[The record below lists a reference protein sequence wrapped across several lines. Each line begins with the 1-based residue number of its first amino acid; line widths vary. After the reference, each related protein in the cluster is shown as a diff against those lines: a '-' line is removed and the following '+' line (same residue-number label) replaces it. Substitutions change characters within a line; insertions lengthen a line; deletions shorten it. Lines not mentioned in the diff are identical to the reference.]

1 MGASPLPPEV
11 FGDAHIRN
19 DSDSNNDTG
28 QFINEKDSIIQISN
42 KNSLIWVTADVN
54 GQEISAMIDSGA
66 NPNCI
71 SLRCVRGS
79 DYLNSLARSQYFGQQ
94 IVDANGENIEPCY
107 VLKCSLKLGTPS
119 ILIKTEF
126 VVIET
131 LPFSCIIGQTTLTTF
146 KT

>member
-1 MGASPLPPEV
+1 
-11 FGDAHIRN
+11 
-19 DSDSNNDTG
+19 
-28 QFINEKDSIIQISN
+28 
-42 KNSLIWVTADVN
+42 
-54 GQEISAMIDSGA
+54 MIDSGA

-79 DYLNSLARSQYFGQQ
+79 DYLNSLARSQYSGQQ

-131 LPFSCIIGQTTLTTF
+131 LPFSCIIGQTTLATF
-146 KT
+146 MLKITSHQKDLHHNRYIVSSYQAFQSYGNLQELHKL